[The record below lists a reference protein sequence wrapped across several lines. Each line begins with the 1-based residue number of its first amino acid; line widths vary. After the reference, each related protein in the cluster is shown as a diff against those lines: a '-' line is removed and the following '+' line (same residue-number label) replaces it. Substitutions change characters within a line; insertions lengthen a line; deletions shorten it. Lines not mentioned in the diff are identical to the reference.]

1 MWIFN
6 FIPSWTFQLTF
17 FLGIVV
23 YLVATTLKILPYSSL
38 FKYGSIG
45 IIFLSTFLLG
55 AQSNDDTWR
64 KRAADLQLKVKELET
79 KSAEENVKIVEKVVT
94 KKQLVVEKGQD
105 IIKYVDR
112 EVVKNQ
118 EVIKYVEQ
126 CPKLPDEI
134 VNTINKAAK
143 P

>member
-17 FLGIVV
+17 FLGIVI
-23 YLVATTLKILPYSSL
+23 YLVATTLKVLPYSTM
-38 FKYGSIG
+38 FKYGSIALV
-45 IIFLSTFLLG
+45 FFSTFLLG

-64 KRAADLQLKVKELET
+64 KRAAELELKVKELQV
-79 KSAEENVKIVEKVVT
+79 KSAEENTKIVEKVVT
-94 KKQLVVEKGQD
+94 KKQVVLQKGQD

-112 EVVKNQ
+112 EVVKNE
-118 EVIKYVEQ
+118 EVIKYIEH

-134 VNTINKAAK
+134 VTTINKAAK